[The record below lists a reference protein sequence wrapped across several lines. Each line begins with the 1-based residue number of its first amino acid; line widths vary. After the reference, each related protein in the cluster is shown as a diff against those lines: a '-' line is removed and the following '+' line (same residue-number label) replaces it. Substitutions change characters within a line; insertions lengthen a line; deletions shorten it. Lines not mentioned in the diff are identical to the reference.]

1 MTESEFKYSA
11 NQIISFIQHRLREER
26 QGFIIVFTGSPGAG
40 KSYGCMDFCKL
51 VDPNFNISNIAWSEV
66 EFLKLLDAEMAPGS
80 AIMLD
85 EAGIYIDSREFMSM
99 INKLLTYVTMT
110 MRHRRQLVAM
120 TVPSMKWLDLKTRE
134 LIQGYVEMTKPGL
147 GRLFLLQTNFRYGK
161 TYFHSPRVGT
171 SAGPLLV
178 DSFKF
183 ENITDEWIDDY
194 ESKKM
199 DFTRKLIKESIEKIE
214 WKRGVQAKRDKVAD
228 PEIIE
233 YVDNHRDEFK
243 TKNKLDINKIAL
255 KFDLSA
261 YRKKGLSEKLRAA
274 GLRRGE

>member
-1 MTESEFKYSA
+1 
-11 NQIISFIQHRLREER
+11 
-26 QGFIIVFTGSPGAG
+26 
-40 KSYGCMDFCKL
+40 MDFCKL
-51 VDPNFNISNIAWSEV
+51 VDPSFDIRRIAWSEV
-66 EFLKLLDAEMAPGS
+66 EFLKLLDEEMPPGS

-85 EAGIYIDSREFMSM
+85 EAGIYIDSREFMTM

-171 SAGPLLV
+171 DTGPFLV

-183 ENITDEWIDDY
+183 ENITDDWINDY

-199 DFTRKLIKESIEKIE
+199 DFTRKLIRESIAKIE
-214 WKRGVQAKRDKVAD
+214 QKRGIQAKKEKVAD
-228 PEIIE
+228 SDIIE
-233 YVDNHRDEFK
+233 YVTDHRNEFK
-243 TKNKLDINKIAL
+243 TGSKLDINKIAL

-261 YRKKGLSEKLRAA
+261 YRKKGLTAKLRAA
-274 GLRRGE
+274 GLRRGK